1 MLVERSVL
9 DDEDWGL
16 VLGVLVGA
24 PEALG
29 DEGCEEESE
38 ALVVVDVLDDE
49 GDEGDEGGGES
60 SLI

>member
-1 MLVERSVL
+1 ML